1 MKATEI
7 LQLIN
12 AGYTKAEIDAMELP
26 ETAAVPD
33 PVPEPVPDPVPEPVP
48 EAEPAPVKEAPQP
61 EPVKPNPVNPEI
73 QALTK
78 QINDLVSAIQ
88 KSNLLNT
95 QMPEAKPET
104 AEDILANIIAP
115 THKRAGQ

>member
-7 LQLIN
+7 LQLVN

-26 ETAAVPD
+26 ETAAAPD
-33 PVPEPVPDPVPEPVP
+33 PIPEPVP
-48 EAEPAPVKEAPQP
+48 EAEPEPDKGAPQP
-61 EPVKPNPVNPEI
+61 PIKLDPVNPEI

-88 KSNLLNT
+88 KSNLLNSN
-95 QMPEAKPET
+95 MPESPRES

-115 THKRAGQ
+115 TFKKPEK

>member
-12 AGYTKAEIDAMELP
+12 AGYTKADIEAMELP
-26 ETAAVPD
+26 ETAAAPD
-33 PVPEPVPDPVPEPVP
+33 PIPEPVP
-48 EAEPAPVKEAPQP
+48 EAEPAPETEAPK
-61 EPVKPNPVNPEI
+61 PVQEKPNPVNPEI

-95 QMPEAKPET
+95 QMPNTPPET

-115 THKRAGQ
+115 THKRAGK

>member
-12 AGYTKAEIDAMELP
+12 AGYTKADIEAMELP
-26 ETAAVPD
+26 ETGAPD
-33 PVPEPVPDPVPEPVP
+33 PDPSPAP
-48 EAEPAPVKEAPQP
+48 EAEPEKDAPKP
-61 EPVKPNPVNPEI
+61 EPEKPNPVNPEI

-95 QMPEAKPET
+95 KMPEAQPET

-115 THKRAGQ
+115 THKRVGK

>member
-7 LQLIN
+7 LALIN
-12 AGYTKAEIDAMELP
+12 AGYTKEEISAMELP
-26 ETAAVPD
+26 ETAAAPD
-33 PVPEPVPDPVPEPVP
+33 PIPEPVP
-48 EAEPAPVKEAPQP
+48 EAEPEQEKEAP
-61 EPVKPNPVNPEI
+61 KPDPVNPEI

-95 QMPEAKPET
+95 NQPQIQAES

-115 THKRAGQ
+115 THKRAGN

>member
-7 LQLIN
+7 LALIN

-33 PVPEPVPDPVPEPVP
+33 PDP
-48 EAEPAPVKEAPQP
+48 EPAPAAEPDKETDAPKP
-61 EPVKPNPVNPEI
+61 EPVKPDPVNPEI

-95 QMPEAKPET
+95 NQPNIQAES
-104 AEDILANIIAP
+104 AEDILANIIRP
-115 THKRAGQ
+115 TFKKPEN

>member
-7 LQLIN
+7 LALIN

-26 ETAAVPD
+26 ETAAAPD
-33 PVPEPVPDPVPEPVP
+33 PNPEPVP
-48 EAEPAPVKEAPQP
+48 EADPAAEKEAPKP
-61 EPVKPNPVNPEI
+61 EPEKPNPVNPEI

-88 KSNLLNT
+88 KSNLLSTN
-95 QMPEAKPET
+95 QPQVPAES
-104 AEDILANIIAP
+104 AEDILANIIRP
-115 THKRAGQ
+115 TFKKPEK

>member
-12 AGYTKAEIDAMELP
+12 AGYTKADIEAMELP
-26 ETAAVPD
+26 ETAAAPD
-33 PVPEPVPDPVPEPVP
+33 PIPEPVP
-48 EAEPAPVKEAPQP
+48 EAEPAPETEAPQP

>member
-7 LQLIN
+7 LQLIG
-12 AGYTKAEIDAMELP
+12 AGYTKADIEAMELP
-26 ETAAVPD
+26 ETAA
-33 PVPEPVPDPVPEPVP
+33 VPDPVPEPVP
-48 EAEPAPVKEAPQP
+48 EAEPAPVKEAPLP
-61 EPVKPNPVNPEI
+61 EPEKPNPVNPEI

-95 QMPEAKPET
+95 KMPEAQPET
-104 AEDILANIIAP
+104 AEDILANIISP

>member
-12 AGYTKAEIDAMELP
+12 AGYTKADIEAMELP

-33 PVPEPVPDPVPEPVP
+33 PEPS
-48 EAEPAPVKEAPQP
+48 PAPAAEP
-61 EPVKPNPVNPEI
+61 EPVKDAPTPEPERPNTVNPDI

-95 QMPEAKPET
+95 NQPQVPAES

>member
-12 AGYTKAEIDAMELP
+12 AGFTKADIEAMELP
-26 ETAAVPD
+26 ETAA
-33 PVPEPVPDPVPEPVP
+33 VPDPVPEPVP

-61 EPVKPNPVNPEI
+61 EPVKQNPVNPEI

-95 QMPEAKPET
+95 KMPEAQHET
-104 AEDILANIIAP
+104 AEDILANIISP
-115 THKRAGQ
+115 TFKKPEQ

>member
-12 AGYTKAEIDAMELP
+12 AGYTKAEIEAMELP
-26 ETAAVPD
+26 ETAAAPD
-33 PVPEPVPDPVPEPVP
+33 PTPAPEPVT
-48 EAEPAPVKEAPQP
+48 EAEPAPVKEEPKP

-95 QMPEAKPET
+95 NQPNIPAET
-104 AEDILANIIAP
+104 AEDILANIISP
-115 THKRAGQ
+115 THKRAGN

>member
-12 AGYTKAEIDAMELP
+12 AGYTKADIEAMELP
-26 ETAAVPD
+26 ETA
-33 PVPEPVPDPVPEPVP
+33 VPDPVPEPVP
-48 EAEPAPVKEAPQP
+48 EAEPAPETEAPK
-61 EPVKPNPVNPEI
+61 PVQEKQNPVNPEI

-88 KSNLLNT
+88 KSNLLNAN
-95 QMPEAKPET
+95 QPQIQAES

-115 THKRAGQ
+115 THKRAGN

>member
-12 AGYTKAEIDAMELP
+12 AGYTKSDIEAMELP
-26 ETAAVPD
+26 ETGAPD
-33 PVPEPVPDPVPEPVP
+33 PDPSPAP
-48 EAEPAPVKEAPQP
+48 EAEPEKDAPKP
-61 EPVKPNPVNPEI
+61 EPEKPNPVNPEI

-95 QMPEAKPET
+95 QMPNTQPET
-104 AEDILANIIAP
+104 AEDILANIIRP
-115 THKRAGQ
+115 TFKKPEK

>member
-12 AGYTKAEIDAMELP
+12 AGYTKAEINAMELP
-26 ETAAVPD
+26 ETAAAPD
-33 PVPEPVPDPVPEPVP
+33 PIPEPVP
-48 EAEPAPVKEAPQP
+48 EAEPAPTTETPQP

-88 KSNLLNT
+88 KSNLLNAN
-95 QMPEAKPET
+95 MPEVPRES
-104 AEDILANIIAP
+104 AEDILANIITP
-115 THKRAGQ
+115 THKSRN

>member
-12 AGYTKAEIDAMELP
+12 AGYTKADIEAMELP
-26 ETAAVPD
+26 ETGAPD
-33 PVPEPVPDPVPEPVP
+33 PDPSPAPAAEPEPE
-48 EAEPAPVKEAPQP
+48 KEAPKP
-61 EPVKPNPVNPEI
+61 EPEKPNPVNPEI

-95 QMPEAKPET
+95 KMPEAQPET
-104 AEDILANIIAP
+104 AEDILANIISP
-115 THKRAGQ
+115 TFKKPGK

>member
-12 AGYTKAEIDAMELP
+12 AGYTKADIEAMELP
-26 ETAAVPD
+26 ETAA
-33 PVPEPVPDPVPEPVP
+33 VPDPVPEPVP

-61 EPVKPNPVNPEI
+61 EPVKQNPVNPEI

-95 QMPEAKPET
+95 NQPNIQAES

-115 THKRAGQ
+115 THKRAGN

>member
-12 AGYTKAEIDAMELP
+12 AGYTKAEIEAMELP
-26 ETAAVPD
+26 ETAAAPD
-33 PVPEPVPDPVPEPVP
+33 PTLAPEPVT
-48 EAEPAPVKEAPQP
+48 EAEPAPVKEEPKP

-95 QMPEAKPET
+95 NQPNIPAET
-104 AEDILANIIAP
+104 AEDILANIISP
-115 THKRAGQ
+115 THKRAGN

>member
-7 LQLIN
+7 LALIN

-26 ETAAVPD
+26 ETGAPD
-33 PVPEPVPDPVPEPVP
+33 PDPSPAP
-48 EAEPAPVKEAPQP
+48 EAEPEKEAPQP
-61 EPVKPNPVNPEI
+61 EPVKQDPVNPEI

-95 QMPEAKPET
+95 QMPNNPPET

-115 THKRAGQ
+115 THKRAGN

>member
-7 LQLIN
+7 LALIN
-12 AGYTKAEIDAMELP
+12 AGYTKAEIEAMELP

-33 PVPEPVPDPVPEPVP
+33 PDPQPAP
-48 EAEPAPVKEAPQP
+48 EAEPEKDKEAPKP
-61 EPVKPNPVNPEI
+61 EPEKPNPVNPEI

-95 QMPEAKPET
+95 NQPQVHAES

-115 THKRAGQ
+115 THKRAGN

>member
-7 LQLIN
+7 LALIN

-33 PVPEPVPDPVPEPVP
+33 PVPEPVP
-48 EAEPAPVKEAPQP
+48 EAEPAPVTEAPKP
-61 EPVKPNPVNPEI
+61 EPVKPDTVNPEI

-95 QMPEAKPET
+95 NQPQVPAES
-104 AEDILANIIAP
+104 AEDILANIIRP
-115 THKRAGQ
+115 TFKKPEN

>member
-7 LQLIN
+7 LALIN
-12 AGYTKAEIDAMELP
+12 AGYTKEEINAMELP
-26 ETAAVPD
+26 ETAAAPD
-33 PVPEPVPDPVPEPVP
+33 PNPNPNPNP
-48 EAEPAPVKEAPQP
+48 EPAPAAEPEQETEAPKP
-61 EPVKPNPVNPEI
+61 EPVKPNTVNPEI

-78 QINDLVSAIQ
+78 QITDLVSAIQ

-95 QMPEAKPET
+95 NQPEIHAES

-115 THKRAGQ
+115 THKRAGN

>member
-12 AGYTKAEIDAMELP
+12 AGYTKADIEAMELP
-26 ETAAVPD
+26 ETGAPD
-33 PVPEPVPDPVPEPVP
+33 PDPSPAP
-48 EAEPAPVKEAPQP
+48 EAEPEKEAPKP
-61 EPVKPNPVNPEI
+61 EPEKPNPVNPEI

-95 QMPEAKPET
+95 KMPEAQPET
-104 AEDILANIIAP
+104 AEDILANIIRP
-115 THKRAGQ
+115 TFKKPEK

>member
-33 PVPEPVPDPVPEPVP
+33 PVPEPVP
-48 EAEPAPVKEAPQP
+48 EAEPAPVTEAPKP
-61 EPVKPNPVNPEI
+61 EPEKPNPVNPEI

-88 KSNLLNT
+88 KINLLNT
-95 QMPEAKPET
+95 NQPEAPRES

-115 THKRAGQ
+115 THKRAGN

>member
-7 LQLIN
+7 LALIN

-33 PVPEPVPDPVPEPVP
+33 PDPEPVP
-48 EAEPAPVKEAPQP
+48 EAEPEPEKDAPKP

-88 KSNLLNT
+88 KSNLLSTN
-95 QMPEAKPET
+95 QPQVPAES

-115 THKRAGQ
+115 THKRAGT

>member
-7 LQLIN
+7 LALIN

-26 ETAAVPD
+26 ETAAA
-33 PVPEPVPDPVPEPVP
+33 PDPVPEPVP
-48 EAEPAPVKEAPQP
+48 EAEPAPTTEAP
-61 EPVKPNPVNPEI
+61 KPDPVNPEI

-95 QMPEAKPET
+95 NQPHIQAES

-115 THKRAGQ
+115 THKSRN

>member
-12 AGYTKAEIDAMELP
+12 AGYTKADIEAMELP
-26 ETAAVPD
+26 ETGAPD
-33 PVPEPVPDPVPEPVP
+33 PDPSPAPA
-48 EAEPAPVKEAPQP
+48 AEPEKETESPQP
-61 EPVKPNPVNPEI
+61 EPVKPNPVNPDI

-95 QMPEAKPET
+95 NQPQIQAES

-115 THKRAGQ
+115 THKRAGN

>member
-7 LQLIN
+7 LALIN

-26 ETAAVPD
+26 ETAASPD
-33 PVPEPVPDPVPEPVP
+33 PDPSPAP
-48 EAEPAPVKEAPQP
+48 EAEPEKDAPKP
-61 EPVKPNPVNPEI
+61 EPEKPDPVNPEI

-95 QMPEAKPET
+95 NMPEVQRES

-115 THKRAGQ
+115 THRAGK

>member
-26 ETAAVPD
+26 ETAAAPD
-33 PVPEPVPDPVPEPVP
+33 PDPEPVP
-48 EAEPAPVKEAPQP
+48 EAEPAPVTEAPK
-61 EPVKPNPVNPEI
+61 PVQEKPNPVNPEI

-95 QMPEAKPET
+95 NMPEVPRES
-104 AEDILANIIAP
+104 AEDILANIMAP
-115 THKRAGQ
+115 THKRAGN

>member
-12 AGYTKAEIDAMELP
+12 AGYTKADIEAMELP
-26 ETAAVPD
+26 ETGAPD
-33 PVPEPVPDPVPEPVP
+33 PDPSPAPA
-48 EAEPAPVKEAPQP
+48 AEPEPVKEAPKP
-61 EPVKPNPVNPEI
+61 EPEKPNPVNPEI

-95 QMPEAKPET
+95 KMPEAQPET
-104 AEDILANIIAP
+104 AEDILANIISP

>member
-7 LQLIN
+7 LALIN

-33 PVPEPVPDPVPEPVP
+33 PVPEPVPEAEP

-61 EPVKPNPVNPEI
+61 EPVKQNTVNPYI

-78 QINDLVSAIQ
+78 QINDMVSAIQ

-95 QMPEAKPET
+95 NQPQVT
-104 AEDILANIIAP
+104 AESAEDSLANIISP
-115 THKRAGQ
+115 TFKRPGK

>member
-12 AGYTKAEIDAMELP
+12 AGYTKADIEAMELP
-26 ETAAVPD
+26 ETAA
-33 PVPEPVPDPVPEPVP
+33 VPDPVPEPVP

-95 QMPEAKPET
+95 QMPESKPET
-104 AEDILANIIAP
+104 AEDVLATIISP
-115 THKRAGQ
+115 TFKKPGK

>member
-12 AGYTKAEIDAMELP
+12 AGYTKADIEAMELP
-26 ETAAVPD
+26 ETGAPD
-33 PVPEPVPDPVPEPVP
+33 PDPSPAPA
-48 EAEPAPVKEAPQP
+48 AEPEKETEAPQP
-61 EPVKPNPVNPEI
+61 EPVKPNTVNPEI

-95 QMPEAKPET
+95 NQPQIQAES

-115 THKRAGQ
+115 THKRAGN